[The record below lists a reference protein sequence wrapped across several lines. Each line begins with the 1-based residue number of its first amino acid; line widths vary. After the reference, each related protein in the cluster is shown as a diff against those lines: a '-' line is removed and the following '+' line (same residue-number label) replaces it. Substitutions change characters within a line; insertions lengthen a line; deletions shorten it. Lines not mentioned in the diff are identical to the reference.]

1 MVRPAVFPQD
11 RKGGSRSHLVPVL
24 GFGATA
30 VNALAKL
37 ADEDGREWL
46 FPTREADFDKP
57 ADEGILNKWFSSMP
71 GVDCST
77 HGGRYAFSTYGPR
90 DMGFARSEAKII
102 LDHFEGIEPD
112 DVTGRFYS
120 GDPAIGRKREMME
133 KWIAWLEHWSA
144 EAIRRDGILTDHD
157 ALAKAIFKAR
167 YGKERQMLQ
176 EAA

>member
-1 MVRPAVFPQD
+1 
-11 RKGGSRSHLVPVL
+11 VPVL

-46 FPTREADFDKP
+46 FPTREAGFDKP

-133 KWIAWLEHWSA
+133 TWIAWLEHWCA

-176 EAA
+176 EAV